1 MMSSYSIKSFL
12 EIEEC
17 KMSASYYKYAISLL
31 LVTASSTAFAHT
43 APVEGGAFMSGIS
56 HPVLGLDHLLAMV
69 AVGLVSTVMGGRAIW
84 QVPLAFVVAM
94 AAGGALGV
102 YHIDLPGVEVGIT
115 TSVIALG
122 AVLAIG
128 RTVSFPLTLTFVALF
143 GVMHGHAHGTEMPE
157 LAHPFLYGLG
167 FISGTVGLHLFGVG
181 LGLLSTHIPKGAEL
195 LRLAGLAGFSVGV
208 YLFSHLLV

>member
-1 MMSSYSIKSFL
+1 VSGFYFRFPV
-12 EIEEC
+12 
-17 KMSASYYKYAISLL
+17 SLL
-31 LVTASSTAFAHT
+31 LAMASSAALAHT
-43 APVEGGAFMSGIS
+43 THVTGNAFMSGLG

-69 AVGLVSTVMGGRAIW
+69 AVGLVSTVMGSRAIW

-94 AAGGALGV
+94 IAGAVLGG
-102 YHIDLPGVEVGIT
+102 YHIDLPGVEIGIT
-115 TSVIALG
+115 ASVIALG

-157 LAHPFLYGLG
+157 LAEPILYGLG

-181 LGLLSTHIPKGAEL
+181 LGLLSTHISRGAEMM
-195 LRLAGLAGFSVGV
+195 RLAGLAGFGVGV
-208 YLFSHLLV
+208 FMFGNQFV